1 MPGPVPRE
9 TLPAIKGN
17 EKNIINIIFC
27 RLFALARV
35 AQILNGCASADPEPG
50 RGGEV
55 KAVRAFVFSAL
66 SRVTLESFLETKWQ
80 NIYKLVVELIPN

>member
-9 TLPAIKGN
+9 TIPGIKGN

-27 RLFALARV
+27 RLFALVRV

-55 KAVRAFVFSAL
+55 KAVWTLFSAL
-66 SRVTLESFLETKWQ
+66 SQVALKSFR
-80 NIYKLVVELIPN
+80 N